1 MKDSLHLAADELAA
15 IAVSGSDTPAHV
27 AGCDRCRADLDELR
41 ELVGTLSAL
50 PKPPKRLLD
59 AAKAYY
65 RKRRALDALIEKLA
79 EDPALRAALRANPTK
94 VIKTAGL
101 DPSPELIKA
110 LTDDDERRS
119 GALAER
125 LAAKGLWL

>member
-1 MKDSLHLAADELAA
+1 MKDSLHLSADELAVL
-15 IAVSGSDTPAHV
+15 AVSGEEAPEHV
-27 AGCDRCRADLDELR
+27 NGCDQCTAALAELR
-41 ELVGTLSAL
+41 DLVGTLSAL
-50 PKPPKRLLD
+50 PKPPERLID

-94 VIKTAGL
+94 VIKAAGL
-101 DPSPELIKA
+101 EPSSELIKA
-110 LTDDDERRS
+110 LTDDERRS

-125 LAAKGLWL
+125 IAAKGLWL

>member
-1 MKDSLHLAADELAA
+1 MKDSPHASADELASL
-15 IAVSGSDTPAHV
+15 AVSGSDAPAHV
-27 AGCDRCRADLDELR
+27 AGCEQCSATLAELR
-41 ELVGTLSAL
+41 ELVDSLSAL
-50 PKPPKRLLD
+50 PKPPARLLE

-79 EDPALRAALRANPTK
+79 DDPATRAALRANPAK
-94 VIKTAGL
+94 VIRDAGL

-110 LTDDDERRS
+110 LTEDDRKS

-125 LAAKGLWL
+125 IAAKGIWL